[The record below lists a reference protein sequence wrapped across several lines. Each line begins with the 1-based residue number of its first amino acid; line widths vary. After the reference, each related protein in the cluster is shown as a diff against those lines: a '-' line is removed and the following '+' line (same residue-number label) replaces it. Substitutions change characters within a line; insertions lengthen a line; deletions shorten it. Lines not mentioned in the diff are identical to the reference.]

1 MKTYISG
8 PMTGK
13 PDFNFPAFFAAAAKL
28 RASGLRVVNPA
39 ELNTEKDLSWYAC
52 MRKDIAALVECDT
65 ILMLKGWEDSA
76 GATLEHHIATRLGM
90 AVVFEEEQSL

>member
-8 PMTGK
+8 PMTGM

-28 RASGLRVVNPA
+28 RDAGLHAVNPA
-39 ELNTEKDLSWYAC
+39 ELNTDQNLSWYAC

-65 ILMLKGWEDSA
+65 ILMLKGWEQSA